1 MNTSIN
7 DILIEWA
14 YRVKDGKPNPK
25 SIRDRIVLE
34 SVLKD
39 FGWNVVQRNALIEN
53 LTEAPDNK
61 PLSKQ
66 DKDKIKKMGLIWKG
80 KGYGKENEEG
90 IIFKNVDGLIENTYT
105 LKVLNKTIQAQTY
118 NITFSGLKDATM
130 IGPKQVTISSGEIF
144 TQPISIAVDPYD
156 IKEKKRTITIKLIN
170 SDDSDEVIQQ
180 DASFFLGL

>member
-80 KGYGKENEEG
+80 KGYGKE
-90 IIFKNVDGLIENTYT
+90 
-105 LKVLNKTIQAQTY
+105 
-118 NITFSGLKDATM
+118 
-130 IGPKQVTISSGEIF
+130 
-144 TQPISIAVDPYD
+144 
-156 IKEKKRTITIKLIN
+156 
-170 SDDSDEVIQQ
+170 
-180 DASFFLGL
+180 